1 MTLKRGIR
9 MKKRSQPPTVAKDG
23 KITCPNCKFSWYFAP
38 DELLKASREHEP
50 RGRLLGLKDLPE
62 LARLARMR
70 DR

>member
-1 MTLKRGIR
+1 MKK
-9 MKKRSQPPTVAKDG
+9 KKRSQPPTVAKDG

-38 DELLKASREHEP
+38 DELIKASEP